1 LLKSKLWPKK
11 AVQHKCDDANNL
23 YTIRSDQFFY
33 MNEEDIKTI
42 SKLLMAN
49 GFESVG
55 NVAKPAFRPCMKKD
69 PASVKDPNAPPFDYS
84 SSEED
89 G

>member
-1 LLKSKLWPKK
+1 
-11 AVQHKCDDANNL
+11 
-23 YTIRSDQFFY
+23 

-55 NVAKPAFRPCMKKD
+55 NVAKPAFRPSMKKD
-69 PASVKDPNAPPFDYS
+69 PASVRSKRAAI
-84 SSEED
+84 
-89 G
+89 